1 MMTTALVILGGI
13 LAIFAYAWYAQRRAE
28 VQLQQLLEE
37 SEEKFSASQFRCVLI
52 EAGNNACQ
60 HAIAYKNRPILLD
73 AAPVLPL
80 KSCNMSA
87 CECKFVRMD
96 DRRSGIDRRDNQ
108 DPNDKKTRAYM
119 NKRYIK
125 DRRRKS
131 IKEILVSRNLSI
143 N

>member
-1 MMTTALVILGGI
+1 MIIALIVLGGA
-13 LAIFAYAWYAQRRAE
+13 LAIFAYAWYAQRQSE
-28 VQLQQLLEE
+28 EQLQQLLRE

-87 CECKFVRMD
+87 CKCKFIRMD
-96 DRRSGIDRRDNQ
+96 DRRSGVDRRANQ

-131 IKEILVSRNLSI
+131 IKEILVKRSLSI
-143 N
+143 S

>member
-1 MMTTALVILGGI
+1 MIIALIVLGGV
-13 LAIFAYAWYAQRRAE
+13 LAIFAYAWYAQRQSE
-28 VQLQQLLEE
+28 EQLQQLLRE
-37 SEEKFSASQFRCVLI
+37 SEEKFSVSQFRCVLI
-52 EAGNNACQ
+52 DAGNNACQ

-87 CECKFVRMD
+87 CECKFIRMD
-96 DRRSGIDRRDNQ
+96 DRRSGIDRRENQ

-131 IKEILVSRNLSI
+131 IKEILVKRNLSMS
-143 N
+143 